1 MMNKRSIVAIYTPF
15 GETGNIEIKKIVKQ
29 GTTYGPVMCCV
40 TTARVNDIREKVYCK
55 YGDTEIGM
63 PVFMDDIAAVGEA
76 EQIRKGIR
84 NCRKMETLKKFEY
97 GLKKTK
103 IMIVRTG
110 QGKKEQIQ
118 ERVQQGTV
126 VETDRYKYLR
136 MVINTAGNL
145 KDHIQEMW
153 QKPNKILL
161 KINTLEQRV
170 RWEEKKLQ

>member
-15 GETGNIEIKKIVKQ
+15 GETGNIEIEKIVKQ

-40 TTARVNDIREKVYCK
+40 ITARVNDIREKVYCK

-63 PVFMDDIAAVGEA
+63 PVFMDDIAAIGEA

-118 ERVQQGTV
+118 KRVQQGTV